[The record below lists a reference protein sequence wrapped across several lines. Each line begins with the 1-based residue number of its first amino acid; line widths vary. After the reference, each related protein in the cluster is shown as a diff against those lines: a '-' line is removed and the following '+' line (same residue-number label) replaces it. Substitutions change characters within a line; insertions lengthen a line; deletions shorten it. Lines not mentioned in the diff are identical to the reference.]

1 MILAEKY
8 LSKGVYEKGSSA
20 PHLVELDVDNL
31 INALLKLP
39 EEERKEIQVVDED
52 TILLL
57 PTNHSWIGADGNIL
71 SRKMKHYV
79 LRELC
84 WTYQNIQSK
93 AIKDEIAYSLNIMD
107 NALDN
112 TLDIAPEPKKL
123 TFDLDL
129 GRSFFPYEVEE
140 QETMGLT
147 DTYRERALLQSRT
160 ISTFCLGDYGYSNS
174 VYLLDPQFSV
184 EDRKKDNKMSTEGYW
199 GEVEIFR
206 GIIVDARAII
216 QPTVTYVVHDN
227 SGSCYPLSS
236 LLVKLDG
243 FSELNRDYTIN
254 IVCDVPSRLVSNMIE
269 FPQVYTK
276 IPKSV
281 TVNYIFYNNDSQV
294 VGGGIATC
302 SLIYLNNRH
311 KTPEKNDDEVLNR
324 INSGDGSIKFN
335 YYNFPV
341 RPVRVVD
348 NPRNMVSLP
357 DGCVDV
363 VNSYSIHSTKILNSG
378 SVGNIFVPRVNPG
391 TERDPLRIDIKN
403 KTNPTVKFLV

>member
-8 LSKGVYEKGSSA
+8 LSKGVYEQGSSA
-20 PHLVELDVDNL
+20 PQLIELDVDNL
-31 INALLKLP
+31 IDTLLKLP
-39 EEERKEIQVVDED
+39 EEERIEIQVVDED

-57 PTNHSWIGADGNIL
+57 PINHSWIGADGNIL

-107 NALDN
+107 NALD
-112 TLDIAPEPKKL
+112 LAPEPKKL

-129 GRSFFPYEVEE
+129 GRSFFPHEVEE
-140 QETMGLT
+140 QETMGLI
-147 DTYRERALLQSRT
+147 DTYKEKAMLQSRT
-160 ISTFCLGDYGYSNS
+160 ISTFSLGDHGYSDS
-174 VYLLDPQFSV
+174 IYLLDPQFSV
-184 EDRKKDNKMSTEGYW
+184 EDRKKDNRMSTEGYW
-199 GEVEIFR
+199 SEVELFR
-206 GIIVDARAII
+206 GIIVDVKAIV
-216 QPTVTYVVHDN
+216 QPTITYVVHDN

-236 LLVKLDG
+236 LFVKLDG

-254 IVCDVPSRLVSNMIE
+254 IVCDVPSRLVSNIIE
-269 FPQVYTK
+269 FPQIYTK
-276 IPKSV
+276 IPKSI

-348 NPRNMVSLP
+348 NPRNMALIT
-357 DGCVDV
+357 DGCIDV
-363 VNSYSIHSTKILNSG
+363 VDSYSIHSTKILNSG
-378 SVGNIFVPRVNPG
+378 SVGNIFMPRVFPE
-391 TERDPLRIDIKN
+391 TERDPLREEIKC

>member
-8 LSKGVYEKGSSA
+8 LSKGVYEQGSSA
-20 PHLVELDVDNL
+20 PQLVELDIDNL
-31 INALLKLP
+31 IDSLLKLP
-39 EEERKEIQVVDED
+39 EEDRIEIQVVDED

-57 PTNHSWIGADGNIL
+57 PINHSWIGADGNIL

-93 AIKDEIAYSLNIMD
+93 AIKDEIAYSLNIMED
-107 NALDN
+107 APDLS
-112 TLDIAPEPKKL
+112 PEPKKL

-129 GRSFFPYEVEE
+129 GRSFFPHEVEE
-140 QETMGLT
+140 HETMGLT
-147 DTYRERALLQSRT
+147 DSYREKAMLQSRT
-160 ISTFCLGDYGYSNS
+160 ISTFSLGDHGYSDS
-174 VYLLDPQFSV
+174 VYLLDPQFSF
-184 EDRKKDNKMSTEGYW
+184 EDKKKDNRMSTEGYW
-199 GEVEIFR
+199 SEAELFR
-206 GIIVDARAII
+206 GIIVDVRAII
-216 QPTVTYVVHDN
+216 QPTITYIVHYN
-227 SGSCYPLSS
+227 SESCYPLSS
-236 LLVKLDG
+236 LFVKLDG

-254 IVCDVPSRLVSNMIE
+254 IVCDVPSRLVSNIIE

-324 INSGDGSIKFN
+324 INSGGGSIKFN
-335 YYNFPV
+335 YYSFPV

-348 NPRNMVSLP
+348 NPRNMVSLL

-363 VNSYSIHSTKILNSG
+363 VNSYSIHSSKILNSG
-378 SVGNIFVPRVNPG
+378 SVGNIFMPRVYSG

>member
-8 LSKGVYEKGSSA
+8 LSKGVYEQGSSA
-20 PHLVELDVDNL
+20 PQLIELDVDNL
-31 INALLKLP
+31 IDTLLKLP
-39 EEERKEIQVVDED
+39 EEERIEIQVVDED

-57 PTNHSWIGADGNIL
+57 PINHSWIGADGNIL

-107 NALDN
+107 DSPDL
-112 TLDIAPEPKKL
+112 APEPKKL

-129 GRSFFPYEVEE
+129 GRSFFPHEVEE
-140 QETMGLT
+140 QETMGLI
-147 DTYRERALLQSRT
+147 DTYKEKAMLQSRT
-160 ISTFCLGDYGYSNS
+160 ISTFSLGDHGYSDS
-174 VYLLDPQFSV
+174 IYLLDPQFSV
-184 EDRKKDNKMSTEGYW
+184 EDRKKDNRMSTEGYW
-199 GEVEIFR
+199 SEVELFR
-206 GIIVDARAII
+206 GIIVDVKAIV
-216 QPTVTYVVHDN
+216 QPTITYVVHDN

-236 LLVKLDG
+236 LFVKLDG

-254 IVCDVPSRLVSNMIE
+254 IVCDVPSRLVSNIIE
-269 FPQVYTK
+269 FPQTYTK
-276 IPKSV
+276 IPKSI

-348 NPRNMVSLP
+348 NPRNMSLIT

-378 SVGNIFVPRVNPG
+378 SVGNIFMPRVFPE
-391 TERDPLRIDIKN
+391 TERDPLRIDIRS

>member
-8 LSKGVYEKGSSA
+8 LSKGVYEQGSSA
-20 PHLVELDVDNL
+20 PQLVELDIDNL
-31 INALLKLP
+31 IDSLLKLP
-39 EEERKEIQVVDED
+39 EEDRIEIQVVDED

-57 PTNHSWIGADGNIL
+57 PINHSWIGADGNIL

-93 AIKDEIAYSLNIMD
+93 AIKDEIAYSLNIMND
-107 NALDN
+107 SPDL
-112 TLDIAPEPKKL
+112 APEPKKL

-129 GRSFFPYEVEE
+129 GRSFFPHEVEE

-147 DTYRERALLQSRT
+147 DTYREGAKLQSRT
-160 ISTFCLGDYGYSNS
+160 ISTFSLGDHGYSDS

-199 GEVEIFR
+199 SEVELFR
-206 GIIVDARAII
+206 GIIVDVRAII

-236 LLVKLDG
+236 LFVKLDG

-254 IVCDVPSRLVSNMIE
+254 IVCDVPSRLVSNIIE
-269 FPQVYTK
+269 FPHVYTK

-294 VGGGIATC
+294 VGGGIASS

-311 KTPEKNDDEVLNR
+311 KTPEKRDDEVLNR

-341 RPVRVVD
+341 RPVRIVD
-348 NPRNMVSLP
+348 NPRSMVSIS
-357 DGCVDV
+357 DNFINVID
-363 VNSYSIHSTKILNSG
+363 SYSIYSTKILNSG
-378 SVGNIFVPRVNPG
+378 SVGNIFMPRIFPG
-391 TERDPLRIDIKN
+391 TEKDPLREEIKC

>member
-1 MILAEKY
+1 MILAEKF
-8 LSKGVYEKGSSA
+8 LSKGVYEEGSSA
-20 PHLVELDVDNL
+20 PQLVELDVDNL
-31 INALLKLP
+31 INTLLKLP
-39 EEERKEIQVVDED
+39 EEDRREIQVVDED

-57 PTNHSWIGADGNIL
+57 PTSHSWTGADGNIL
-71 SRKMKHYV
+71 SRKMKYYV

-84 WTYQNIQSK
+84 WAYQNIQSK
-93 AIKDEIAYSLNIMD
+93 AIKDEIAYSLNVID
-107 NALDN
+107 NASDL
-112 TLDIAPEPKKL
+112 APEPKKL

-129 GRSFFPYEVEE
+129 GSSFFPHEVEE
-140 QETMGLT
+140 HETMGLT
-147 DTYRERALLQSRT
+147 DIYREKALLQSRT
-160 ISTFCLGDYGYSNS
+160 ISTFRLGEYGYSNS
-174 VYLLDPQFSV
+174 VYLLDPQFSY
-184 EDRKKDNKMSTEGYW
+184 EDKKKDHRLSTEGYW
-199 GEVEIFR
+199 SEMELFR
-206 GIIVDARAII
+206 GIIVDVRAIV
-216 QPTVTYVVHDN
+216 QPTITYVVHND

-236 LLVKLDG
+236 LFVKLDG

-254 IVCDVPSRLVSNMIE
+254 IVCDIPSRLVSNIIE

-281 TVNYIFYNNDSQV
+281 TVNYIFYNNDAQV

-302 SLIYLNNRH
+302 SLIYLNNRY

-348 NPRNMVSLP
+348 NPRSMAFVT
-357 DGCVDV
+357 DGCIDV
-363 VNSYSIHSTKILNSG
+363 ISSYGIHSSKILNSG
-378 SVGNIFVPRVNPG
+378 SVGNIFLPRVFPG
-391 TERDPLRIDIKN
+391 TERDILRMDMKN

>member
-1 MILAEKY
+1 MILAEKF
-8 LSKGVYEKGSSA
+8 LSKGVYEKGSTA
-20 PHLVELDVDNL
+20 PQLIELDVDNL
-31 INALLKLP
+31 IDTLLKLP
-39 EEERKEIQVVDED
+39 EEDKKEIQVVDED

-57 PTNHSWIGADGNIL
+57 PTNHNWIGADGNIL
-71 SRKMKHYV
+71 SRKMKYYV

-93 AIKDEIAYSLNIMD
+93 AIKDEIAYSLNLID
-107 NALDN
+107 NNSSDL
-112 TLDIAPEPKKL
+112 APEPKKL

-129 GRSFFPYEVEE
+129 AQSFFPDEVEE

-147 DTYRERALLQSRT
+147 EIYREKALLQSRT
-160 ISTFCLGDYGYSNS
+160 ISTFRLGHFGYSDP
-174 VYLLDPQFSV
+174 VYLLDPQFNAD
-184 EDRKKDNKMSTEGYW
+184 DRKKDRKMGTEGYW
-199 GEVEIFR
+199 SEVELFR
-206 GIIVDARAII
+206 GVVVDVRTIVQPAI
-216 QPTVTYVVHDN
+216 TYIVHDN

-236 LLVKLDG
+236 LFVKLDG
-243 FSELNRDYTIN
+243 FSEINRDYTIN
-254 IVCDVPSRLVSNMIE
+254 IVCDVPSKLVSNIIE

-294 VGGGIATC
+294 VGGGIASC

-311 KTPEKNDDEVLNR
+311 KTPEKNDDEILNR

-341 RPVRVVD
+341 RPVHVVD
-348 NPRNMVSLP
+348 NPRSMVSLP

-363 VNSYSIHSTKILNSG
+363 VNSYSIHSSKILNSG
-378 SVGNIFVPRVNPG
+378 SVGNIFVPRVFPG

-403 KTNPTVKFLV
+403 KTNPTAKFLV